1 MSVKII
7 CDSASDITIKK
18 AREWDVTVLPLKT
31 IFGEEEYLDGQT
43 LSADEFYQK
52 LIETDRMPTTSQVSP
67 AQYREV
73 FEEIAENGDTAV
85 CLTISSKL
93 SGCYQSANIAL
104 EGLETSIILVDT
116 ESVTIGEQLL
126 VQQAVILRSM
136 GKTALEIA
144 AEIEVMKKQVRL
156 IALFDTLE
164 YLKKGGRLS
173 AAAAFAGELLNLK
186 PVAALV
192 NGEITLMGKARG
204 SKNGNNL
211 LMELVRKEGGIDF
224 DRPLLLGYTGLSD
237 VLLQKYIRDSKTLYE
252 GKTDSLPVT
261 LIGSTIGTH
270 AGPGAIGLAFFGNNS
285 KDAE

>member
-224 DRPLLLGYTGLSD
+224 DRPLLLGYTGLTD
-237 VLLQKYIRDSKTLYE
+237 VLLQKYIRDSKALYE

-261 LIGSTIGTH
+261 VIGSTIGTH